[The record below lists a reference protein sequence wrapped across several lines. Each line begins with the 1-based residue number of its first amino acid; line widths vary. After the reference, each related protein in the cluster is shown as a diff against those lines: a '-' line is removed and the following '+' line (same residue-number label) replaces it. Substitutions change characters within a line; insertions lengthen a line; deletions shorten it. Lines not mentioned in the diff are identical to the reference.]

1 MSNEPAFGPYDFG
14 PTDSVSVD
22 ATQGFWP
29 GDPTAD
35 ELDFRLDDF
44 EPADAASERAEESFW
59 PGDLTVLAKH
69 HTTPNGSH
77 SFVIAHDRS
86 ITWGVPGEPQ
96 VAAIMVA
103 RDLSLN
109 TFTFESSHHAT
120 LAFAQNWLVERGCPP
135 ERIAQVGEAFMKPA
149 DDLTV
154 LTEQQIRE
162 SRTRYEVLDSHTS
175 DFDPCETWTLTRD
188 SSTDQAP
195 IRVFLEEG
203 DADAHTYTMREGA
216 FADETT
222 ARNWLEE
229 RSSPLPQPPKYPD
242 EAAAR
247 RAGVALTR
255 SAGVSA
261 LPKTGLDARHVPPT
275 ETARQQG
282 SRRLM

>member
-1 MSNEPAFGPYDFG
+1 MSDEPSFGPYDFE
-14 PTDSVSVD
+14 PAD
-22 ATQGFWP
+22 AKQEFWTGNP
-29 GDPTAD
+29 AAD
-35 ELDFRLDDF
+35 ELDFHLDDL
-44 EPADAASERAEESFW
+44 EPADAASERAEQGLW
-59 PGDLTVLAKH
+59 PGDLTVLAQH

-77 SFVIAHDRS
+77 SFVVAHDRS

-135 ERIAQVGEAFMKPA
+135 EQIIQVGGDFMKPA

-154 LTEQQIRE
+154 RTEQQIRE
-162 SRTRYEVLDSHTS
+162 SGARYELLDSHTS

-203 DADAHTYTMREGA
+203 DTDAHTYTMREGA
-216 FADETT
+216 LADEDA
-222 ARNWLEE
+222 ARNWLDD
-229 RSSPLPQPPKYPD
+229 RTSPLPQPPEYRD
-242 EAAAR
+242 EATAL

-261 LPKTGLDARHVPPT
+261 RPKAGVDAHHVPPT

-282 SRRLM
+282 SRRSM

>member
-1 MSNEPAFGPYDFG
+1 MSNEPAFGSYDFE
-14 PTDSVSVD
+14 P
-22 ATQGFWP
+22 AEAKQEFWTGNP
-29 GDPTAD
+29 AAD
-35 ELDFRLDDF
+35 ELDFHLDDL
-44 EPADAASERAEESFW
+44 EPADAASERAEQGLW
-59 PGDLTVLAKH
+59 PGDLTVLAQH

-77 SFVIAHDRS
+77 SFVVAHDRS

-120 LAFAQNWLVERGCPP
+120 LAFAQNWLVERGCPS
-135 ERIAQVGEAFMKPA
+135 ERIAQVGGDFMKPA

-154 LTEQQIRE
+154 RTEQQIRE
-162 SRTRYEVLDSHTS
+162 SGTRYEVLDSRTS

-188 SSTDQAP
+188 SSTVQAP

-203 DADAHTYTMREGA
+203 DTDAHTYTMREGA
-216 FADETT
+216 FPDED
-222 ARNWLEE
+222 AAHHWLEE
-229 RSSPLPQPPKYPD
+229 RSGPLPQPPEYPD

-255 SAGVSA
+255 STGVTAMPRAS
-261 LPKTGLDARHVPPT
+261 LDAHHTPPT
-275 ETARQQG
+275 GTAQQPG
-282 SRRLM
+282 PRRPM